1 MLKGLFASY
10 LNEKLS
16 AFKPYSLNSVSK
28 IKNIPLSNL
37 VSVGGSFLVDISK
50 SSIFSLDM
58 NPFFNFEENTSKIQ
72 YTGAEFL
79 LNLEIN
85 PTNDFYLSFG
95 LGDFLTSDKENQ
107 IYFDINLKLN
117 Y

>member
-1 MLKGLFASY
+1 MSFIILNPQGFAASCGMLKG
-10 LNEKLS
+10 N
-16 AFKPYSLNSVSK
+16 
-28 IKNIPLSNL
+28 
-37 VSVGGSFLVDISK
+37 ISK